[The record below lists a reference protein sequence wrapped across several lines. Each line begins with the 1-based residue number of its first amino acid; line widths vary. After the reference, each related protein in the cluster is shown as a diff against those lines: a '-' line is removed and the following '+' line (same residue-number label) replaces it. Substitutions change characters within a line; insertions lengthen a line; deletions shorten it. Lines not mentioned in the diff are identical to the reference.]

1 MAYKIGEAARRV
13 GCKVETVRYYE
24 QAGLLPE
31 PARSEGNFRLYSE
44 SHLEQLRFIRH
55 CRSLDIPLEDIRNL
69 LRLKEAPSQ
78 SCTDIDS
85 VVDDQ
90 IQRVEKQL
98 ESLKQLRK
106 SLVDLRNRCEGG
118 QAINACDIMREL
130 TDCSCHGHQANN
142 NEC

>member
-130 TDCSCHGHQANN
+130 TDCSCHGHLANN

>member
-69 LRLKEAPSQ
+69 LRLKETPSQ

-130 TDCSCHGHQANN
+130 TDCSCHGHLANN

>member
-1 MAYKIGEAARRV
+1 MAYKIGETARRV

-69 LRLKEAPSQ
+69 LRLKAAPSQ

-130 TDCSCHGHQANN
+130 TDCSCHGHPANN

>member
-1 MAYKIGEAARRV
+1 MAYKIGEAAKRV

-69 LRLKEAPSQ
+69 LRLKETPSQ

-85 VVDDQ
+85 VIDEQ
-90 IQRVEKQL
+90 IQRVELQL
-98 ESLKQLRK
+98 ESLKQLRHN
-106 SLVDLRNRCEGG
+106 LMALRNQCGGG
-118 QAINACDIMREL
+118 QVINACDIMREL
-130 TDCSCHGHQANN
+130 EDCSCHGYPASNKK
-142 NEC
+142 C